1 MTNVRLLLHRIR
13 MPLSIV
19 LVRAHHVVRRHLI
32 GILLLLLV
40 LLLLLGMVLLHLR
53 MRIVMHTVVL
63 LLLWLLLLLLLGRC
77 LRLAMMGQVA
87 QRGNVKVLVA
97 ERWGVKCLLG
107 GHVVL
112 AEQGAR
118 WQRVQLGLWTVVL
131 GNGQAHV

>member
-1 MTNVRLLLHRIR
+1 

-53 MRIVMHTVVL
+53 MRIVMHTVV